1 MHKFVTVTKKEKN
14 TSVSDFKDEVVVDVV
29 DVSFTKTILDNLFDV
44 VDEMNSTT
52 SINEKRKIY
61 KKKMIDDKYAPLAQL
76 IQLVYHPLHRFHV
89 TAKNCRKFDKTES
102 KQKKLKTGSITEK
115 SYSDAENSTNI
126 KDSALWKILM
136 DLSQSVISG
145 DTALASV
152 NKFRKQFPGH
162 EEHVLHIIDK
172 DLKMRFGISQINKI
186 LLEID
191 PKKPYKG
198 IAMFVIP
205 DFQVSLGYAFDDK
218 TEKLLPTPS
227 VSSSS
232 AKEPAKK
239 KVKTKSSKNDWFVSR
254 KLDGIRCVAIVTYNQ
269 PNDVYD
275 ITFYSRKGLEFT
287 SLGKIRTALLE
298 SVCKHIDPETRDE
311 GLVLDGELCIV
322 DKDGKEDFQ
331 SVMRELQRP
340 DHTIANPKYLMFDC
354 LTLTEFNEL
363 TTEADRILS
372 VRLEYLKQLLE
383 CSEAPKNRLEMVEQ
397 HRYTPAIFEEMSKN
411 IQSKTNPEGWEGLIL
426 RKDTTYQGKRSKD
439 LLKVKKF
446 HREEYKVHSIDVGKI
461 EIFNDQGVPEEV
473 ETMTAV
479 HIRHKSFDVKV
490 GSGFSH
496 SERQKFYD
504 NPDLIVGKIISVQF
518 FEETKDKKGNLSLRF
533 PTYLGLYGKE
543 RKL

>member
-1 MHKFVTVTKKEKN
+1 MHKFVTVTKREKDTSEN
-14 TSVSDFKDEVVVDVV
+14 TFEISL
-29 DVSFTKTILDNLFDV
+29 TKSILDNLFKV

-61 KKKMIDDKYAPLAQL
+61 KKKMMEQEYAPLAQL
-76 IQLVYHPLHRFHV
+76 VQLVYHPLHRFHV

-102 KQKKLKTGSITEK
+102 KQKKLKTGSIAAK
-115 SYSDAENSTNI
+115 SYSDTTNSTNVE
-126 KDSALWKILM
+126 DSALWKMLM

-152 NKFRKQFPGH
+152 NKFRKQFPNH

-172 DLKMRFGISQINKI
+172 DLKMRFGIAQINKI

-191 PKKPYKG
+191 PKKPYTG
-198 IAMFVIP
+198 VARFVIP
-205 DFQVSLGYAFDDK
+205 DFQVSLGYPFDDK
-218 TEKLLPTPS
+218 TEKLLPNPSTPPS
-227 VSSSS
+227 GS

-239 KVKTKSSKNDWFVSR
+239 KVKTKTTKNEWFVSR
-254 KLDGIRCVAIVTYNQ
+254 KLDGIRCVAIVTYNA
-269 PNDVYD
+269 PNDVYN

-287 SLGKIRTALLE
+287 SLGKIKTALLD
-298 SVCKHIDPETRDE
+298 SVCRNIDTETRTQ

-340 DHTIANPKYLMFDC
+340 DHTIANPKYLIFDC

-363 TTEADRILS
+363 TTEPDRNLS
-372 VRLEYLKQLLE
+372 VRLEYLKTLLE
-383 CSEAPKNRLEMVEQ
+383 LSKAPQNRLEMVEQ
-397 HRYTPAIFEEMSKN
+397 HKYTPEIFEEMSKN

-426 RKDTTYQGKRSKD
+426 RKDTAYQGKRSKD

-461 EIFNDQGVPEEV
+461 EIFNDKGVPEEV

-479 HIRHKSFDVKV
+479 HIKHKSFDVKV

-496 SERQKFYD
+496 AERQKFYK
-504 NPDLIVGKIISVQF
+504 NPDLIIGKIISVQF